1 MALIGAVVSA
11 SAIAVARR
19 QASLGQPAGLGA
31 IGSVARAIR
40 NRRWPSAS
48 LRRTGLTLFVALLL
62 VAPSQG
68 SAQVLQSFLDLAL
81 RVDLD
86 DQLRVEDQSGVKV
99 TGRLT
104 RLTRDEM
111 AIQTEA
117 GETRFA
123 SDTVRAVAVRGH
135 ALRKGALIGAGV
147 FAVLGAVACSS
158 REAREGQGSCIV
170 GPLSFAPFGAG
181 VGLAMGT
188 LIPQMMTVYR
198 APENRAS
205 VPRSG
210 GAISVQANL
219 LENLALR
226 VNLNDRLLVEDASGG
241 RTTGRLT
248 RLTADE
254 ITLQTAAGEKHFTR
268 ETVRQVAVRRQPLR
282 KAVLIGAGAG
292 AAIGAVA
299 ACKGP
304 EREECADAPII
315 AGAFGAGLGL
325 AVGALIHKTT
335 IVYPEPEKRTF
346 ILPAISRDAVGVRVS
361 RRW

>member
-1 MALIGAVVSA
+1 MNCIRPTTHTWIERFTVLWMRRTVVVS
-11 SAIAVARR
+11 
-19 QASLGQPAGLGA
+19 
-31 IGSVARAIR
+31 
-40 NRRWPSAS
+40 
-48 LRRTGLTLFVALLL
+48 FFALMLL
-62 VAPSQG
+62 APSQG
-68 SAQVLQSFLDLAL
+68 SAQVLQSFEDLAL
-81 RVDLD
+81 RVNLD
-86 DQLRVEDQSGVKV
+86 DQLQVEDQSGVKA

-104 RLTRDEM
+104 QLTRDEI

-117 GETRFA
+117 GEKRFTR
-123 SDTVRAVAVRGH
+123 DTARAVAVRGH

-181 VGLAMGT
+181 VGLAMGA
-188 LIPQMMTVYR
+188 LIPQMRTVYR

-210 GAISVQANL
+210 GTIGGQASL
-219 LENLALR
+219 LEDLALR
-226 VNLNDRLLVEDASGG
+226 VNLNDQLRVDDRSGVG
-241 RTTGRLT
+241 TIGRLT

-268 ETVRQVAVRRQPLR
+268 ETVRQVAVRDQPLR
-282 KAVLIGAGAG
+282 MGVLIGAGVG
-292 AAIGAVA
+292 AAAGAVA
-299 ACKGP
+299 GCAGP
-304 EREECADAPII
+304 DREECADAPII
-315 AGAFGAGLGL
+315 VGAFGAGLGL

-346 ILPAISRDAVGVRVS
+346 IVPAISRGAVGVRVS